1 MAAPRHGVT
10 PTHRHTDKVCA
21 EMEPWDKW
29 SPIVIQTP
37 HLNWWP
43 AWLHSTLHSRCCTG
57 QNNEESC
64 IKILV
69 RDPATTAT
77 GLVTRGMSRYVECRY
92 DRKQKA
98 FDQGPALRTKTL
110 RVKAVSGACV
120 SLCRLFPHL
129 PAASPACCSVLPP
142 LTSTVGMKG

>member
-1 MAAPRHGVT
+1 MQQQQAAPQVGGDGEETQQRHKYNFICNLNVAIAAPRHGVT

-77 GLVTRGMSRYVECRY
+77 GPVTRGM
-92 DRKQKA
+92 
-98 FDQGPALRTKTL
+98 
-110 RVKAVSGACV
+110 
-120 SLCRLFPHL
+120 
-129 PAASPACCSVLPP
+129 
-142 LTSTVGMKG
+142 